1 MNRHAEHQQP
11 LVTLLSHALVAL
23 TIEIDN
29 AFEARMPH
37 RTTGPDTK
45 THTSDEVRT
54 SAESAGV
61 LFVLL
66 SRALLM
72 FAMDYERKSSR
83 VSLAVGANVL
93 RVLGDT
99 GIRLRDLPAVAGVS
113 KAAIDVALGLLQRSG
128 AVTIERDAS
137 ATRGKTA
144 RLTPAGVVARS
155 AHHERIAAV
164 EANWRRQ
171 FGDDV
176 VRDLRRSLDDV
187 ADDSSATS
195 PLMRGTEPPA
205 GGWRNK
211 VHRIETLPH
220 FPMVLHRGGFPD
232 GS

>member
-1 MNRHAEHQQP
+1 
-11 LVTLLSHALVAL
+11 
-23 TIEIDN
+23 
-29 AFEARMPH
+29 MPH

-99 GIRLRDLPAVAGVS
+99 GI
-113 KAAIDVALGLLQRSG
+113 
-128 AVTIERDAS
+128 
-137 ATRGKTA
+137 
-144 RLTPAGVVARS
+144 
-155 AHHERIAAV
+155 
-164 EANWRRQ
+164 
-171 FGDDV
+171 V

-187 ADDSSATS
+187 AGDSSATS